1 MADKD
6 NREGIQEEDDHVV
19 ILQDESGKD
28 VAFDHLMTLEYKGS
42 SYILLEAQ
50 QDMEDCLQGESIILK
65 IEQDENG
72 DDLYA
77 TIEDEAE
84 YQEVFQQCLAA
95 IEEQD
100 ADDESDDEADDDETD
115 EGDDE

>member
-1 MADKD
+1 MADQDK
-6 NREGIQEEDDHVV
+6 REEMQDEDEHLV
-19 ILQDESGKD
+19 ILQDENGKD
-28 VAFDHLMTLEYKGS
+28 VPFEHLMTLDYKGS
-42 SYILLEAQ
+42 SYILLEAR

-84 YQEVFQQCLAA
+84 YEEVFQKCLDA

-100 ADDESDDEADDDETD
+100 GEETD
-115 EGDDE
+115 EDEGDEQ

>member
-1 MADKD
+1 MTDKD
-6 NREGIQEEDDHVV
+6 NREGMQEEDDHVV

-84 YQEVFQQCLAA
+84 YQEVFQKCLAS

-100 ADDESDDEADDDETD
+100 ADDEADDDETD
-115 EGDDE
+115 EGDEE

>member
-1 MADKD
+1 MKD
-6 NREGIQEEDDHVV
+6 QDQREELPGEDDHLVT
-19 ILQDESGKD
+19 LQDENGND
-28 VAFDHLMTLEYKGS
+28 VAFEHLMTIEHKGA

-65 IEQDENG
+65 IERDENG

-77 TIEDEAE
+77 TIEDEDE
-84 YQEVFQQCLAA
+84 YQEVFRRCMAA

-100 ADDESDDEADDDETD
+100 AEDGEDHE
-115 EGDDE
+115 